1 MFRDIDCDS
10 GNQGTANQEIDS
22 FKSFGNTFVEGD
34 LAYRKSVRRYLDM
47 QDLCAYIMHI
57 LNISTCW
64 LLCFF
69 LVKIPVW

>member
-34 LAYRKSVRRYLDM
+34 LAYRKSVRGYLDM
-47 QDLCAYIMHI
+47 
-57 LNISTCW
+57 
-64 LLCFF
+64 
-69 LVKIPVW
+69 